1 MPSTLSNAADGDLD
15 VRWERCTALDHASTR
30 LYASTVERTDVLGLT
45 PVVDLPKT
53 EGNETLLSLQP
64 GRVYWIGLTCV
75 DEAGQENL
83 SDALILGPV
92 VPTGGL
98 DDGRAPPALENVEAV
113 DAPNDEGG
121 RLLVSWTP
129 SMAVDCAF
137 YTVWLHELGDL
148 QNIDQ
153 AGQTDG
159 TYATRVADAAA
170 ALRDG
175 TLVFEES
182 EVVTDCAAN
191 GTVVDDIGGRVLVDG
206 RTYLAAVTAHD
217 VWLNVDL
224 SLGDDTI
231 IDDAIPY
238 KNVID
243 EGTPPSR
250 LQNVQAFD
258 HPGDDGTAVDVVFS
272 PSAADDFDHY
282 LVWTFTEEITNVSAW
297 HQGGL
302 LSDSSTALRIDT
314 QQIDS
319 DGSPFEIT
327 MNEALHQNEDGT
339 WSMVPIEDGMIVHVA
354 VTVHDLRGNV
364 YLDDLATDDAL
375 SVDNLADR
383 EAPDR
388 IQELVATDRP
398 DDDGSAV
405 LLEFL
410 PSTASDVDSYEV
422 YALSAPFN
430 RVSESATPSLILGR
444 APVFPVVVDRYSDG
458 SLVEPGALVHLA
470 VVARDTGGNAHLT
483 DLVSVSA
490 EPIDDGIED
499 PGMYL
504 EPIVGVTVAWLEE
517 TDVLVAWDHTNDP
530 SVRAYRVYFA
540 SESYADVE
548 VATLA
553 GEVLASNSF
562 KITADAFPEL
572 VNSTGWYIAV
582 TPVDDVFERK
592 TVEPVFLAPLTESSD
607 TDGAVDDGLDFS
619 TYLTGPNAVIAGLVL
634 ITFLLVLLVLRRRGG
649 GGSKT
654 YTLQEA
660 TWGIQ
665 EDAFGPIPTGPAP
678 SAPPAAPAPAAPT
691 SALAAPAALSVD
703 LYAAAQ
709 QLAPARM
716 EAPVT
721 RPAAQTND
729 IDGLLGDLGLDNQAP
744 AKQGGLDTSFLDDL
758 L

>member
-1 MPSTLSNAADGDLD
+1 
-15 VRWERCTALDHASTR
+15 
-30 LYASTVERTDVLGLT
+30 
-45 PVVDLPKT
+45 
-53 EGNETLLSLQP
+53 
-64 GRVYWIGLTCV
+64 
-75 DEAGQENL
+75 
-83 SDALILGPV
+83 
-92 VPTGGL
+92 
-98 DDGRAPPALENVEAV
+98 
-113 DAPNDEGG
+113 
-121 RLLVSWTP
+121 
-129 SMAVDCAF
+129 
-137 YTVWLHELGDL
+137 
-148 QNIDQ
+148 
-153 AGQTDG
+153 
-159 TYATRVADAAA
+159 
-170 ALRDG
+170 
-175 TLVFEES
+175 
-182 EVVTDCAAN
+182 
-191 GTVVDDIGGRVLVDG
+191 
-206 RTYLAAVTAHD
+206 
-217 VWLNVDL
+217 
-224 SLGDDTI
+224 
-231 IDDAIPY
+231 
-238 KNVID
+238 
-243 EGTPPSR
+243 
-250 LQNVQAFD
+250 
-258 HPGDDGTAVDVVFS
+258 
-272 PSAADDFDHY
+272 
-282 LVWTFTEEITNVSAW
+282 
-297 HQGGL
+297 
-302 LSDSSTALRIDT
+302 
-314 QQIDS
+314 
-319 DGSPFEIT
+319 
-327 MNEALHQNEDGT
+327 
-339 WSMVPIEDGMIVHVA
+339 
-354 VTVHDLRGNV
+354 
-364 YLDDLATDDAL
+364 
-375 SVDNLADR
+375 
-383 EAPDR
+383 
-388 IQELVATDRP
+388 
-398 DDDGSAV
+398 
-405 LLEFL
+405 
-410 PSTASDVDSYEV
+410 
-422 YALSAPFN
+422 
-430 RVSESATPSLILGR
+430 
-444 APVFPVVVDRYSDG
+444 VVVDRYSDG

-548 VATLA
+548 IATLA